1 MTHNMPPLF
10 HRRALLRGAGSIALA
25 GAALPA
31 WAKSGGLPVPQQT
44 LSGEHITL
52 TIAERDIPIDGRMTR
67 AVTINGGVPAPLLRL
82 REGQD
87 LTLTVVN
94 QLSEPTSL
102 HWHGLLLP
110 FQMDG
115 VPGVSFPGIP
125 AGGSFT
131 YRFPIRQSGTYWYH
145 SHSGLQELLGAY
157 GPIVI
162 EPAAPQPPMREHVIL
177 LSDHSFTHPK
187 RILNN
192 LKADP
197 GYYNRQPQTTLDLI
211 KGRGQS
217 LRERIEWGAMRM
229 DPADIADVTGAVL
242 RYLVNGHSAAQN
254 WTGLFAEGEPVKLR
268 FINAAGMSFF
278 NIRIPDLP
286 MTIHAAD
293 GEAVQPLEVDE
304 FQIAPGETYDVV
316 VRPPIQTTP
325 RAYTIVA
332 ESMDRS
338 GMARATLAPAMGMSA
353 PVPALRQR
361 PLLTMK
367 DMGMDHG
374 AGGMKGMKMR
384 DGSIAPQVKLGPG
397 VDMIAAM
404 PMDRSGDPGI
414 GLSGLDHRVLTYR
427 DLVALAP
434 NPDPRAP
441 ERELEVHLTGSMERY
456 MWSMDGK
463 VMSEAHEGIPMRKGE
478 RLRMTM
484 INDTMMAHPIHL
496 HGHYFELVTGHG
508 DRSPRKHTAVVQP
521 GGRLSFDLTA
531 QEGDWAFHCHLF
543 LHMAMGMMRVVK
555 VRAA

>member
-1 MTHNMPPLF
+1 
-10 HRRALLRGAGSIALA
+10 
-25 GAALPA
+25 
-31 WAKSGGLPVPQQT
+31 
-44 LSGEHITL
+44 
-52 TIAERDIPIDGRMTR
+52 
-67 AVTINGGVPAPLLRL
+67 
-82 REGQD
+82 
-87 LTLTVVN
+87 
-94 QLSEPTSL
+94 
-102 HWHGLLLP
+102 
-110 FQMDG
+110 
-115 VPGVSFPGIP
+115 
-125 AGGSFT
+125 
-131 YRFPIRQSGTYWYH
+131 
-145 SHSGLQELLGAY
+145 
-157 GPIVI
+157 
-162 EPAAPQPPMREHVIL
+162 
-177 LSDHSFTHPK
+177 
-187 RILNN
+187 
-192 LKADP
+192 
-197 GYYNRQPQTTLDLI
+197 
-211 KGRGQS
+211 
-217 LRERIEWGAMRM
+217 M
-229 DPADIADVTGAVL
+229 DPADIADVTGAAL
-242 RYLVNGHSAAQN
+242 HYLVNGHSAAQN
-254 WTGLFAEGEPVKLR
+254 WTGLFVAGEAVKLR
-268 FINAAGMSFF
+268 FINGAGMSFF

-293 GEAVQPLEVDE
+293 GEPVQPLEVDE

-316 VRPPIQTTP
+316 VRPEN

-374 AGGMKGMKMR
+374 PGGMKGMKMR

-397 VDMIAAM
+397 VDMISAM

-414 GLSGLDHRVLTYR
+414 GLSGLDHPDAHHRVLAYR
-427 DLVALAP
+427 DLVALTP
-434 NPDPRAP
+434 NPDTRAP

-508 DRSPRKHTAVVQP
+508 DHAPRKHTAVVQP